1 MTARLIPPIVAAIAC
16 VTATADAETATLDQA
31 KRAIDTVDY
40 ERARG
45 LLADALHEGGNSP
58 AALAEIY
65 RLSARTAIVFEQ
77 PDVAEQFYR
86 RWLEIDA
93 AATLPADTSPKLRAA
108 FEAARAFVAANG
120 RLVAHASATSRGT
133 VEIIVS
139 DPVAMARAVGGI
151 APSPAGDGPRVAL
164 GLDHRAELPRGVA
177 RVAILDDD
185 GNRLAEIAVEPFAD
199 RSDRRW
205 VTWTI
210 IAGSLGVVAVGSA
223 TIAVVAQRDA
233 NDIAAHSAGHTQAEA
248 DDAVRRAR
256 IFAISGTISGTIS
269 GALAV
274 AAAVPA
280 ILLHRRAPT
289 RARAIAIVPTVG
301 GVVIAGGF

>member
-1 MTARLIPPIVAAIAC
+1 MTARVIPPLVAAIAC
-16 VTATADAETATLDQA
+16 ATATATATADADTAKLDQA

-40 ERARG
+40 EHARG
-45 LLADALHEGGNSP
+45 FLADALHEGSNSP

-86 RWLEIDA
+86 RWLAIDA
-93 AATLPADTSPKLRAA
+93 AAALPADTSPKLRAA

-120 RLVAHASATSRGT
+120 RLVARASATSRGT

-139 DPVAMARAVGGI
+139 DPVAMARAVVGI
-151 APSPAGDGPRVAL
+151 SPSSAGDDPRIAL
-164 GLDHRAELPRGVA
+164 GPDHHAELPRGFA

-185 GNRLAEIAVEPFAD
+185 GNRLAELAVAPFAD

-223 TIAVVAQRDA
+223 TIAVVAERDA
-233 NDIAAHSAGHTQAEA
+233 SDIAAHSPGHTQAEA
-248 DDAVRRAR
+248 DDMVRRAR
-256 IFAISGTISGTIS
+256 IFAISGTIS

>member
-1 MTARLIPPIVAAIAC
+1 MTARVIPSIVAVMAC
-16 VTATADAETATLDQA
+16 ATAAADADTAKLDQA
-31 KRAIDTVDY
+31 KRAIDAVDY
-40 ERARG
+40 EHARG

-86 RWLEIDA
+86 RWLAIDT
-93 AATLPADTSPKLRAA
+93 AATLPADTAPKLRAT

-139 DPVAMARAVGGI
+139 DPVDMARAVAGI
-151 APSPAGDGPRVAL
+151 APSSAGDDPRVAL
-164 GLDHRAELPRGVA
+164 GPDHRAELPRGFA

-185 GNRLAEIAVEPFAD
+185 GNRLAEIAVEPSAD

-223 TIAVVAQRDA
+223 TIAGVAQRDA
-233 NDIAAHSAGHTQAEA
+233 NEIAAHSAAHTQAEA
-248 DDAVRRAR
+248 DDTVRRAR
-256 IFAISGTISGTIS
+256 IFAISGAIS

-280 ILLHRRAPT
+280 ILLHRRAPSRG
-289 RARAIAIVPTVG
+289 RALTIVPTVG